1 MIITNQFVMLNYPKT
16 GSSFARAMLKQVHN
30 YDRGGVNKILHRM
43 IRKFRYGT
51 VLNRTLR
58 KIDTLINPDMTELI
72 VPKVYGRHIGYR
84 QSQHGRYSQVP
95 EEHKDKTIISIIR
108 NPFTR
113 YVSTYLYEDWK
124 DRYPQ
129 IYSDQ
134 LKNNIPSFPDLSFA
148 EYYDMIHFYKQDLRL
163 QGIIPKINLGVN
175 TIQFIRFY
183 FKEPKRVLNEIDDE
197 YITNRSYQEE
207 MVPITFLH
215 QERLNDELF
224 QFLLTM
230 GYSEQKIQFIK
241 DAEPINVTKRKRDQQ
256 SLDRF
261 YTEELRQNILKRDR
275 LLFKIFPEYQ
285 P

>member
-1 MIITNQFVMLNYPKT
+1 MIIANQFVMLNYPKT

-30 YDRGGVNKILHRM
+30 YDRGGFNKILHRM

-84 QSQHGRYSQVP
+84 QSQHGRYSQIP
-95 EEHKDKTIISIIR
+95 EEHKDKSIISIIR

-163 QGIIPKINLGVN
+163 QGIIPKIDLGVN

-183 FKEPKRVLNEIDDE
+183 FKEPERVLSEIDDE

-230 GYSEQKIQFIK
+230 GYSQKKIQFIK